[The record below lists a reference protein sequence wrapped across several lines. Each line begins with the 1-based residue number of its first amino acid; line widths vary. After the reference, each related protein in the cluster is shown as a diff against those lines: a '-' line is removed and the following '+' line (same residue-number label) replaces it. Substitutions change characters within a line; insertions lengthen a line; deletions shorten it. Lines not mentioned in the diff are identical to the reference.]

1 MFHWVNTNQLPL
13 NGIKL
18 QILKLISEVFGGRL
32 YSAGETIW
40 TPDMKAKKLSRVII
54 TGKGI
59 VGAEAAPVTKDTDNE
74 FDVDLSGCILNQFNE
89 PLRAVQDCVVVDL
102 DKKELKKLCMLL
114 RWKFFGVGA
123 ANCMK

>member
-74 FDVDLSGCILNQFNE
+74 FDVDLSGRI
-89 PLRAVQDCVVVDL
+89 
-102 DKKELKKLCMLL
+102 
-114 RWKFFGVGA
+114 
-123 ANCMK
+123 